1 MPDKIGVVPSEVEK
15 TINQANTDITDT
27 VQVLQDSFNNVLT
40 ALAENW
46 GTVDGKDWVTN
57 TLVPHITSTVG
68 EICKTLVKIPQ
79 VVRSTAIEQAKETG
93 NFITTPSVVT
103 PKMGELT
110 NNMKDSL
117 GDGDLIGIY
126 NSLHDDVDTAMTT
139 LLKNCNEI
147 LGTTATNI
155 NTNCQRAFLSDTE
168 ANAVAAQAQKYV
180 TDVQTSIAGVITEMQ
195 TQINTNTESCQTFER
210 SIQAAGLQSGEG
222 SGGN

>member
-68 EICKTLVKIPQ
+68 EICK
-79 VVRSTAIEQAKETG
+79 AIEQAKETG

-139 LLKNCNEI
+139 LLNNCNKI